1 MSKVRFV
8 LPKSFER
15 SFVRKTGSFTSVSD
29 PNSMINSVL
38 PSVLRKASREE
49 DGSGHFED
57 GSNGPLSESV
67 AVGVVRG
74 TISNNGSIV
83 GKNGFDGLG
92 SIRLVSITHESLDS
106 FVEVGKDSV
115 AMEAVNVVSLVE

>member
-57 GSNGPLSESV
+57 GSNGSLSESV
-67 AVGVVRG
+67 SIRVVRG
-74 TISNNGSIV
+74 AISDNGSIV
-83 GKNGFDGLG
+83 FEDSFDGC
-92 SIRLVSITHESLDS
+92 
-106 FVEVGKDSV
+106 
-115 AMEAVNVVSLVE
+115 